1 MFPIRITALVL
12 AAFAGHAG
20 AQTLAGQ
27 LPPEVRPLSPFGEPI
42 ASATLEGLR
51 GGTEVIINNEM
62 RLRGVTAGNSAN
74 HVVTGTNDIRGGSF
88 SNLNGIPVV
97 IQNTGANVLIQNAV
111 ILNLQMQ

>member
-1 MFPIRITALVL
+1 MFPIRISALVL

-20 AQTLAGQ
+20 AQTPEGQ
-27 LPPEVRPLSPFGEPI
+27 LAAEVRPLSAFGEPI
-42 ASATLEGLR
+42 ASARLDGLR
-51 GGTEVIINNEM
+51 GGTVIINNEM
-62 RLRGVTAGNSAN
+62 RLRGVTAGNSAQD
-74 HVVTGTNDIRGGSF
+74 VVTGSNDIRGGSF